1 MILQRQALSTS
12 IFDIKTAY
20 AKETNGAVDKTRL
33 LYNKKPV
40 PDSKTLKDVIGSSTD
55 KEIAFTVMVM
65 GGGATAAPPV
75 TAAKSGTTDTE
86 MAEAPASEPLE
97 GAAALNSQE
106 FWTDLKGFLLQRIRD
121 ESEAEKVTA
130 VFKKAWQSSR

>member
-1 MILQRQALSTS
+1 M
-12 IFDIKTAY
+12 
-20 AKETNGAVDKTRL
+20 DKTRL
-33 LYNKKPV
+33 LYNKKPI

-65 GGGATAAPPV
+65 GGAAAAPPV

-86 MAEAPASEPLE
+86 MSEASVSEPLE
-97 GAAALNSQE
+97 GAVALNSQE

-121 ESEAEKVTA
+121 EGEAEKVTA